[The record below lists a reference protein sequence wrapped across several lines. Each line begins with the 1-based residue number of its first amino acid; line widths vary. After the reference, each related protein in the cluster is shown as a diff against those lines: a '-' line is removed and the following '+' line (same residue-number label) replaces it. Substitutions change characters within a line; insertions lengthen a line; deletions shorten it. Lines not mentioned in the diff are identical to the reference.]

1 MLDSS
6 TPNSLSLTLGSKSS
20 ITTDN
25 SKELRKFLQ
34 FQLGTSERALLEAE
48 LVTEII
54 IVPENKIMPVP
65 EMPYCVLGI
74 YSWRSEMLWI
84 VELEN
89 MLGYP
94 SSVTIANP
102 QSNSSHTS
110 NLMLMVVQVKGNSLG
125 LVVPNVM
132 DIVQLDSQ
140 QINSPSMELFGEMAF
155 YLQGYFKDS
164 NNEILMLLNA
174 DKILQN
180 L

>member
-1 MLDSS
+1 MFGSS
-6 TPNSLSLTLGSKSS
+6 KPNSLSLSLGSKSS
-20 ITTDN
+20 ITTKN
-25 SKELRKFLQ
+25 RQLCKFLQ
-34 FQLGTSERALLEAE
+34 FQLAASDRALLEAE
-48 LVTEII
+48 IVTEII

-65 EMPYCVLGI
+65 QMPYCVLGI

-102 QSNSSHTS
+102 QSNSIGNS
-110 NLMLMVVQVKGNSLG
+110 NLMMMVVQVKGNSLG

-132 DIVQLDSQ
+132 DIVKFDPQE
-140 QINSPSMELFGEMAF
+140 INPPSMELFGDMGF
-155 YLQGYFKDS
+155 FLQGYFKDS